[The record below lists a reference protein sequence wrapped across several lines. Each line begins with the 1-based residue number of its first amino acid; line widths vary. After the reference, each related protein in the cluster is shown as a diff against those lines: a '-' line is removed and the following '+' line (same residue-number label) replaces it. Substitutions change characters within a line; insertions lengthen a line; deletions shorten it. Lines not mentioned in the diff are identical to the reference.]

1 MSLPKLAVKRPVTFF
16 MLFIALVGIGV
27 VAFMGLKMDLF
38 PQLEL
43 PTIAVIT
50 QYTGVSP
57 EDIEFLI
64 TRPIEETVATVENLD
79 TLTSQSREGLSL
91 VMANFAWGTNMDVAE
106 RNLRAKVALIEGML
120 PSGAD
125 EPLIFKF
132 DPTLMPIMGI
142 SVSGEKSLAELRRIA
157 EDEVAP
163 RLERIAGV
171 AAADVSGGD
180 VREIQ
185 IRVDRERM
193 SARGVTLAQ
202 LMDTIRRENVVIP
215 AGTIE
220 EGVFEYPIK
229 ILGEYTTVEQIADTV
244 ISYSGGAP
252 IYVRDVADV
261 VDGMRERREI
271 TRVNGDPAVTITMRR
286 ASGAN
291 TVDVSDR
298 ILSRFPD
305 IEKSVGDIKLS
316 IVFQQAEIIKESMAN
331 LFNTIILAV
340 VLCAAILFIFFRSL
354 RSTIVVLISIPVS
367 LVATFVA
374 MNVVGVTM
382 NIVSMGGLA
391 LGVGLFVDNSIVVLE
406 SIFRHREKGEPAEQG
421 AVIGSSEVST
431 AITAS
436 TLTTICVFFP
446 VLFVPGIAG
455 QIFRDLVLTVTFS
468 LLISL
473 FVALSLVPLVSS
485 RILRLDVSRR
495 MNFTR
500 IFSTSIDR
508 SIHIY
513 SRMLN
518 WCLSN
523 RKKFLFL
530 VGILFFVSMFILFR
544 FVGVSFMPEMDTG
557 SITIEITRPA
567 GTKLAE
573 TDITL
578 RQAENIIRE
587 HVVDIETMQTSVGA
601 GAGFMALMGE
611 GSHAGSIQLELVDK
625 AKRTMSTQEI
635 ETKLR
640 QVLSVALPE
649 AEVRFTGGGM
659 QMGGLGTTAGANIEI
674 YGHDLAKLQQV
685 AYQIR
690 ESIEDVPGVVD
701 VEVDMEREGR
711 PQLSL
716 RYKRERLY
724 DFGLSTA
731 YVSNIVS
738 TAIQGMVVSRYRE
751 GGREY
756 DILVRLREE
765 DRLAIQDIE
774 RLSILTP
781 TGAEIRLADVAD
793 VEYTS
798 TPLTIRRKDQQRIAD
813 ISFRA
818 VGRPLG
824 DVVVDVERR
833 LAEINFPADFR
844 WEIGGSGEEM
854 RKSLTWLFV
863 ALIVGMLLVY
873 MVTASEFESLRDPFI
888 MFLTIPLSLMGVAW
902 MLFVTGTP
910 LSIIS
915 MVGVIM
921 LIGIVINNS
930 IVLIDYTNLLRL
942 RGEAVFVA
950 TKEAGKARFRPV
962 LMTALTTILA
972 MIPMSLQIGPGA
984 ENWAPMARSVIG
996 GLLAG
1001 LFITLLVIPVI
1012 YSLFEERSERKK
1024 VSRFSVAG
1032 N

>member
-1 MSLPKLAVKRPVTFF
+1 MSLPKLAVKRRVTFF
-16 MLFIALVGIGV
+16 MVFIAV
-27 VAFMGLKMDLF
+27 VAIGIVALLGLRMDLF
-38 PQLEL
+38 PQMEL
-43 PTIAVIT
+43 PVIAVIT
-50 QYTGVSP
+50 QYRGVSP

-91 VMANFAWGTNMDVAE
+91 VMANFAWGTNMDAAE
-106 RNLRAKVALIEGML
+106 RNLRAKIDLIKGMR

-132 DPTLMPIMGI
+132 DPTLMPVMGI
-142 SVSGEKSLAELRRIA
+142 GVSGEKSLAELRRIA

-163 RLERIAGV
+163 RLERIVGV
-171 AAADVSGGD
+171 AAADVSGGE

-202 LMDTIRRENVVIP
+202 LIDTIRRENVVIP

-220 EGVFEYPIK
+220 EGLFEYPIK
-229 ILGEYTTVEQIADTV
+229 ILGEYTRIEQIADTV
-244 ISYSGGAP
+244 VSYSGNAP
-252 IYVRDVADV
+252 IYVKDVAYV
-261 VDGMRERREI
+261 VDGMGERREI
-271 TRVNGDPAVTITMRR
+271 TRVNGTPAVTITIRR

-298 ILSRFPD
+298 TLAQLPD
-305 IEKSVGDIKLS
+305 IERSVGDIKLS
-316 IVFQQAEIIKESMAN
+316 IIFEQAEIIKESMAN

-340 VLCAAILFIFFRSL
+340 VLCAVVLFIFLRSL
-354 RSTIVVLISIPVS
+354 RSMVVVLISIPVS
-367 LVATFVA
+367 LVATFIA
-374 MNVVGVTM
+374 MNVAGVTM

-406 SIFRHREKGEPAEQG
+406 SIFRHREKGEPADQG
-421 AVIGSSEVST
+421 AVIGASEVST

-446 VLFVPGIAG
+446 VIFIPGIAG

-473 FVALSLVPLVSS
+473 FVAISLVPLISS

-500 IFSTSIDR
+500 IFTTVIDR
-508 SIHIY
+508 SIHSY
-513 SRMLN
+513 SRMLD
-518 WCLSN
+518 WCLGN
-523 RKKFLFL
+523 RKKFLVF
-530 VGILFFVSMFILFR
+530 VGVLFFISMVILVR
-544 FVGVSFMPEMDTG
+544 FVGVTFMPEMDTG
-557 SITIEITRPA
+557 SLSIQIKRPPGTR
-567 GTKLAE
+567 LAE
-573 TDITL
+573 TDATL

-587 HVVDIETMQTSVGA
+587 YLVDIETMQTSVGA
-601 GAGFMALMGE
+601 GAGFMALMGA
-611 GSHAGSIQLELVDK
+611 GSHAGSIRLELVDR
-625 AKRTMSTQEI
+625 AKRTMSTREV

-640 QVLSVALPE
+640 EVLPPALPE
-649 AEVRFTGGGM
+649 AEVGFGGGM
-659 QMGGLGTTAGANIEI
+659 QIGGLGTTAGANIEI
-674 YGHDLAKLQQV
+674 YGHDLAMLQRV
-685 AYQIR
+685 AYQVR
-690 ESIEDVPGVVD
+690 EKIEDVRGVAD

-716 RYKRERLY
+716 HYKRDRLY

-738 TAIQGMVVSRYRE
+738 SAIQGTVVSRYRE
-751 GGREY
+751 AGREY

-765 DRLAIQDIE
+765 DRLAIEDIE
-774 RLSILTP
+774 RLSITTP
-781 TGAEIRLADVAD
+781 RGAEVRLAEVANI
-793 VEYTS
+793 EYTS

-813 ISFRA
+813 VSFRA

-824 DVVVDVERR
+824 DVLVDVERG
-833 LAEINFPADFR
+833 LTEVEFPADFR
-844 WEIGGSGEEM
+844 WAIGGSGEDM
-854 RKSLTWLFV
+854 RQSLTWLII
-863 ALIVGMLLVY
+863 ALIVGMFLVY

-902 MLFVTGTP
+902 MLFLTGTP
-910 LSIIS
+910 LSIIA

-921 LIGIVINNS
+921 LVGIVINNS
-930 IVLIDYTNLLRL
+930 IVLIDYTSLLRL
-942 RGEAVFVA
+942 RGEAVLVA

-972 MIPMSLQIGPGA
+972 MIPLALQIGPGA

-996 GLLAG
+996 GLVAG

-1012 YSLFEERSERKK
+1012 YSLFEESK
-1024 VSRFSVAG
+1024 
-1032 N
+1032 